1 MGGYGD
7 PYKGTQVERQP
18 RVIGVRYNGH
28 DEIEEVHPWI
38 SPLSI

>member
-18 RVIGVRYNGH
+18 RVPVC
-28 DEIEEVHPWI
+28 VTMVTTK
-38 SPLSI
+38 